1 MEKAN
6 AVFKN
11 NTECQ
16 EETIFQRNGAKA
28 MNLALSGQF
37 VTEDVELAGIQTSS
51 EEPAVLEKKKLSRIL
66 SLFANR
72 LSFMD
77 EKVNSIHILR
87 NDLPFGPLNF
97 ISLRCQSKLQT
108 HDLMS

>member
-1 MEKAN
+1 
-6 AVFKN
+6 
-11 NTECQ
+11 
-16 EETIFQRNGAKA
+16 

-37 VTEDVELAGIQTSS
+37 VTEDVDLAGIQTSS

-77 EKVNSIHILR
+77 EKVNSLHILR
-87 NDLPFGPLNF
+87 NDIPFGPLNF
-97 ISLRCQSKLQT
+97 ITLRCQSKLQT
-108 HDLMS
+108 QDLMS